1 MKEIKKVLYLF
12 PSYLYILSSFTFFV
26 FKYFVEQ
33 YKIINFSNNMHDF
46 VILLFMLMCI
56 SILAFFIQIVYAVY
70 HLSKNKKIKTNEK
83 YIWLLLIC
91 LFNFISLPYYG
102 LKNIFQDKKSKFKTI
117 IYYVVLLV
125 SLTISFIVVK
135 KVLK

>member
-56 SILAFFIQIVYAVY
+56 SILAFFI
-70 HLSKNKKIKTNEK
+70 
-83 YIWLLLIC
+83 
-91 LFNFISLPYYG
+91 
-102 LKNIFQDKKSKFKTI
+102 
-117 IYYVVLLV
+117 
-125 SLTISFIVVK
+125 
-135 KVLK
+135 